1 MRNLSLSRRQSWTTF
16 FRPLDSVVERFAKE
30 LVQERIDNGQINVR
44 IMSFAE
50 MEMLSHPIGRPV
62 APTTA
67 PSNDEPIERIV
78 CG

>member
-1 MRNLSLSRRQSWTTF
+1 MRNLTLSRRQSWTTF
-16 FRPLDSVVERFAKE
+16 FGPLDSVVDRFAKE
-30 LVQERIDNGQINVR
+30 LAQERIENGHINVR
-44 IMSFAE
+44 DMNFAE